1 MGINQNL
8 KSDVYEAAGFTDNI
22 MMMYHQMK
30 SVQTK
35 LKRISDGS
43 IAVTANTATPR
54 ERTFMLIIQ
63 NLIDNADWPRI
74 RVLKSNI
81 DTFCA
86 YIEANFADYINPQ

>member
-1 MGINQNL
+1 MAINKNL
-8 KSDVYEAAGFTDNI
+8 KSDFYDAAGFTDDI
-22 MMMYHQMK
+22 MMMYQQLK

-54 ERTFMLIIQ
+54 ERTFMLIVQ
-63 NLIDNADWPRI
+63 NLIDTADWPRI
-74 RVLKSNI
+74 RVLKTNI
-81 DTFCA
+81 DTFCT